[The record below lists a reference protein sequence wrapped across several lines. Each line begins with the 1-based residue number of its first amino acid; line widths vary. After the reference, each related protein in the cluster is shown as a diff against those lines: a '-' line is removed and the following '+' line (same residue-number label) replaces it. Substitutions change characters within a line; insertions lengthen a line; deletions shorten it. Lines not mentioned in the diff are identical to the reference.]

1 MRKDPVPGRNCCA
14 GTAQT
19 DTAQTFAAGYIGFQ
33 PRIFSCRFE
42 AACRGQSGV
51 KQPMQNP
58 GNQCGARHS
67 IRNRMNR
74 QNPHGIDTMSDT
86 AFRTHPEGQHGQ
98 ASAKSRYRSNT
109 ANRSVTPKKPHPGNM
124 KQHDF
129 TGKDAT
135 DMKFIRNHLAIALAV
150 CLLFLGS
157 CGSGRTEF
165 SPEIQTNARANAEP
179 SESAIPPDAYREFVL
194 AERSVSRKGEISS
207 ATATG
212 LELRIVWQLDKKSG
226 ETGITLTVDFLL
238 DYRAPFETAE
248 TQTLTTRIGDSEEQI
263 PVPRISA
270 ADGLDHTL
278 RLAERSVRY
287 EVKNA
292 DSLREPITVNASFDY
307 QGNYSTTDWYGKS
320 VSVRIDSLETVARI
334 PIWEDYENVPRA
346 KKLDVENILQ
356 IPELP
361 NGCEITSL
369 TILMNYL
376 GFSVDKLTMAD
387 QYLPKNEDTY
397 TSDFYET
404 FAGNPRNRWASFGCY
419 APVIVK
425 SAENYLS
432 AQNKSDAF
440 VPQNLTGSAPEELY
454 RQISLGNP
462 VVLWMTQ
469 YIDKTPAILKTWT
482 AYNGKAMNWKHPLHC
497 VVLIGYDLDAQ
508 TVTIADPMVGIVS
521 HSMSLFE
528 LRYLQLGSQAVIVTP
543 R

>member
-1 MRKDPVPGRNCCA
+1 MKKFRNFLA
-14 GTAQT
+14 LAL
-19 DTAQTFAAGYIGFQ
+19 
-33 PRIFSCRFE
+33 
-42 AACRGQSGV
+42 AAC
-51 KQPMQNP
+51 M
-58 GNQCGARHS
+58 
-67 IRNRMNR
+67 
-74 QNPHGIDTMSDT
+74 
-86 AFRTHPEGQHGQ
+86 
-98 ASAKSRYRSNT
+98 
-109 ANRSVTPKKPHPGNM
+109 
-124 KQHDF
+124 
-129 TGKDAT
+129 
-135 DMKFIRNHLAIALAV
+135 
-150 CLLFLGS
+150 LFLGS
-157 CGSGRTEF
+157 CGLNRTDF
-165 SPEIQTNARANAEP
+165 SPEVQTKACVKPEP
-179 SESAIPPDAYREFVL
+179 AESAISSDAYREIVL
-194 AERSVSRKGEISS
+194 TERSVSRKGEISS

-212 LELRIVWQLDKKSG
+212 LELRIVWQLDKQRG
-226 ETGITLTVDFLL
+226 ETGIGLTVRFLL

-248 TQTLTTRIGDSEEQI
+248 TQTLTVRIGETEEQI
-263 PVPRISA
+263 AVPRISA
-270 ADGLDHTL
+270 ADGGAHTL
-278 RLAERSVRY
+278 QLAERTVRF
-287 EVKNA
+287 EAGSA
-292 DSLREPITVNASFDY
+292 DSLSEPLAVSALFDY
-307 QGNYSTTDWYGKS
+307 RGKYATTDWYGKQIS
-320 VSVRIDSLETVARI
+320 VQIDSLEVSALIR
-334 PIWEDYENVPRA
+334 IWEDYENLPRA
-346 KKLDVENILQ
+346 KKLEVENILQ

-361 NGCEITSL
+361 NGCEITAL

-425 SAENYLS
+425 SAENYLG
-432 AQNKSDAF
+432 AQSKSDAF
-440 VPQNLTGSAPEELY
+440 TPQNLTGSAPEELY

-521 HSMSLFE
+521 HPLSLFE